1 MGEQKHFEYE
11 FNPEFSEYNPI
22 FAELKQLKNNLQEKR
37 ESFLQKILDKMSSTL
52 LVQLD

>member
-1 MGEQKHFEYE
+1 MYEQKHLEYE

-22 FAELKQLKNNLQEKR
+22 FAELKQLKNDLEEKR
-37 ESFLQKILDKMSSTL
+37 EGFMQKILDKMSSTL